1 MRQMKKQFSVTY
13 EIKGVKIVNVTL
25 PEGEDLPADWDSLTM
40 KQRDEW
46 LYDNQYS
53 AHLIWTDEHEG
64 EAVNILPIT
73 HLKAVV

>member
-13 EIKGVKIVNVTL
+13 ETKGVKIVNVTL
-25 PEGEDLPADWDSLTM
+25 PEGADLPADWDNLTM

-46 LYDNQYS
+46 LYDNQDE

-73 HLKAVV
+73 HLKAV

>member
-1 MRQMKKQFSVTY
+1 MKKQFSVTY
-13 EIKGVKIVNVTL
+13 ETKGVKIVNVTL
-25 PEGEDLPADWDSLTM
+25 PEGEDLPEDWDNLTM

-73 HLKAVV
+73 HLKALV